1 MGFKVEPR
9 CHTSPLPL
17 RRVVSMVQRPAGALQ
32 PLPLMTLRPGQEPA
46 RQGQP
51 SPGLWVVQSG
61 VLRAAVLSAEGQEVV
76 LDMLGAGDPVGEPTE
91 QPSTCTVRAVRPSRL
106 RAARPDE
113 AAHLLSLRARR
124 AHATMCELVWL
135 DTQSRIHSRLMD
147 LAARFGKPAP
157 GGMAIPIR
165 LTQSEIGLM
174 TGVSRERV
182 NRAIRQLEARG
193 LVTAERRGRYVVRS
207 QLTLVKL

>member
-1 MGFKVEPR
+1 MPA
-9 CHTSPLPL
+9 H
-17 RRVVSMVQRPAGALQ
+17 RRG
-32 PLPLMTLRPGQEPA
+32 G
-46 RQGQP
+46 
-51 SPGLWVVQSG
+51 
-61 VLRAAVLSAEGQEVV
+61 
-76 LDMLGAGDPVGEPTE
+76 
-91 QPSTCTVRAVRPSRL
+91 
-106 RAARPDE
+106 
-113 AAHLLSLRARR
+113 RARR

-174 TGVSRERV
+174 TRVSRERV